1 MSSTK
6 SEKRPKA
13 PDIVGG
19 VLAVGVIGGQA
30 FVDVA
35 APRWL
40 TVAAVACLLLALV
53 LIALPFRDLP
63 RYGLPRPGEP
73 FFATTRLVDKGVYR
87 LVRHPQYLGYTLMV
101 LGFGALNPHRA
112 ILGLAGGAAAFFYLQ
127 AVQEERAC
135 RAEWPSSYEA
145 YMDRVP
151 RFNFPLGVF
160 RVVRER
166 LTRAGG

>member
-1 MSSTK
+1 MSNIK
-6 SEKRPKA
+6 FEKRPKA
-13 PDIVGG
+13 ADIVGG

-35 APRWL
+35 APQWL
-40 TVAAVACLLLALV
+40 TVVAVALLLLAIV
-53 LIALPFRDLP
+53 FIGLPFRDLP

-73 FFATTRLVDKGVYR
+73 SFATTRLVDKGVYR
-87 LVRHPQYLGYTLMV
+87 LVRHPQYLGYTLLV
-101 LGFGALNPHRA
+101 LGFGALNPHPA

-135 RAEWPSSYEA
+135 RAEWPSPYEA
-145 YMDRVP
+145 YMGRVP
-151 RFNFPLGVF
+151 RFNFLLGVI

-166 LTRAGG
+166 LTRARG

>member
-6 SEKRPKA
+6 SEKRPRA

-35 APRWL
+35 APKWL
-40 TVAAVACLLLALV
+40 TVIAVALLLLSPV
-53 LIALPFRDLP
+53 LIGLPFRDLP

-87 LVRHPQYLGYTLMV
+87 LVRHPQYLGYTLLV
-101 LGFGALNPHRA
+101 LGFGALNPHPA

-135 RAEWPSSYEA
+135 RSEWAAAYKA
-145 YMDRVP
+145 YMGRVP
-151 RFNFPLGVF
+151 RFNFLLGVI

-166 LTRAGG
+166 LTRARS